1 MFRRRAGWGIGS
13 LLAVIALILA
23 LLDLARIP
31 LGELPEIPLA
41 VILLALAILL

>member
-1 MFRRRAGWGIGS
+1 MFRRGRWGLAG

-31 LGELPEIPLA
+31 LGAIPEIPLA
-41 VILLALAILL
+41 VILLALAVLL